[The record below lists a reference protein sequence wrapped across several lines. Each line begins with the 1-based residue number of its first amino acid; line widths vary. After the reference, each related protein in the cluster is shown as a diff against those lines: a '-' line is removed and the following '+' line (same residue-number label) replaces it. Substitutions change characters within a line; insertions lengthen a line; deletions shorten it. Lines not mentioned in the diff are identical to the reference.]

1 MRRHALVRLW
11 HRIVIVSQQTIPRLE
26 RYQLD
31 ERFSRLYKFRVV
43 DLNLSSLH
51 AFVLYAVLQGLSF
64 SLCSGI
70 VYLRC
75 SSCCSGGISV
85 QKLNLPN
92 TIVVLVVFV
101 SVAVLIS
108 RANCSC

>member
-1 MRRHALVRLW
+1 M
-11 HRIVIVSQQTIPRLE
+11 
-26 RYQLD
+26 
-31 ERFSRLYKFRVV
+31 
-43 DLNLSSLH
+43 
-51 AFVLYAVLQGLSF
+51 
-64 SLCSGI
+64 
-70 VYLRC
+70 
-75 SSCCSGGISV
+75 